1 MVLISKPTVTVS
13 LARTKA
19 KFSELL
25 AVRIQG
31 CVEIC
36 AEAEPAVSTCAPDAL
51 PQVIPV
57 EASPHAWIFNR
68 ATGTRNQAVKA
79 NVLLPQAVYEEVA
92 VVNSRT

>member
-1 MVLISKPTVTVS
+1 VVLISKPTVTVS
-13 LARTKA
+13 LAQGKA

-31 CVEIC
+31 VRRDLCGGR
-36 AEAEPAVSTCAPDAL
+36 AGRANMPAL

-57 EASPHAWIFNR
+57 EASPHAWIFNP

-79 NVLLPQAVYEEVA
+79 HRCRKPFT
-92 VVNSRT
+92 RK